1 MFYLPGTIE
10 GVDWGANLPNSPVMV
25 GPERVPDGG
34 REPVLVFVIPVG
46 HWSDGSPAPVDHRL
60 SSQR

>member
-34 REPVLVFVIPVG
+34 REPVLVFVIP
-46 HWSDGSPAPVDHRL
+46 
-60 SSQR
+60 